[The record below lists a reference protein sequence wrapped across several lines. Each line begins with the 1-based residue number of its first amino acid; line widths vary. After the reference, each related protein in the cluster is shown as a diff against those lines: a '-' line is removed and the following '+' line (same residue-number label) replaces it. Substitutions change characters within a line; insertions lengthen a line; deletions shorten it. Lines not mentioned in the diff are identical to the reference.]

1 MAGNLRIAKNAVYL
15 YARTIVSMIVGI
27 FSVRV
32 MLEALGVED
41 YGLLNVAG
49 GVLGMFA
56 FLIESLGTS
65 TSRYITFELGRGDL
79 KRINDTFCTSMFI
92 FVGIAVLMVIL
103 GETVGLWMLRTKLVI
118 PEGRETAAEW
128 VFHLSVLGAAIG
140 IPQAPYNACM
150 TAHEKFNISAYLSL
164 YSSFGRLGILYLV
177 SVSSFDHLIYY
188 VILNFAL
195 GLTTLIY
202 SRWYCISHFPEAK
215 FHWKFDK
222 ELLKPMLKFS
232 FWEIFGSIS
241 RILKGT
247 GFNMVINMFF
257 GVAINAAIGIGN
269 TVAGAVTGLAFTV
282 TSAFK
287 PGMVKQYAR
296 NDFGQFKESL
306 VNASLISMI
315 LYGVFGVPLL
325 VELNYVMSIWLTE
338 IPEYSREICV
348 IQLLSN
354 TILMVTLVTAES
366 LKSMGHNMGINL
378 VQCIDGFFTITVVF
392 IALYIWNSPLIA
404 CFVFNFGILW
414 YFGATCY
421 LMAKRTGWRYIANL
435 IYQTVVKVFIAEIAI
450 FIILRFVHN
459 LLGESLIT
467 LIISC
472 SLSVILFIIACG
484 TFLFSKQQQQQLV
497 VYLKSQYKLARQ
509 TA

>member
-269 TVAGAVTGLAFTV
+269 TVAGAVTSLAFTV

-378 VQCIDGFFTITVVF
+378 VQCLHGFVTLSLVLLVLYLGYSPVV
-392 IALYIWNSPLIA
+392 A
-404 CFVFNFGILW
+404 CLVFNLGALW
-414 YFGATCY
+414 YFIGSCY
-421 LMAKRTGWRYIANL
+421 LVGKRTGWKYIIRL
-435 IYQTVVKVFIAEIAI
+435 IYNTVFKVLIVEAI
-450 FIILRFVHN
+450 VYIILLNIHRIM
-459 LLGESLIT
+459 GESFATLIT
-467 LIISC
+467 NC
-472 SLSVILFIIACG
+472 VLSVILFIILSSR
-484 TFLFSKQQQQQLV
+484 FLIPKEQQAQLIA
-497 VYLKSQYKLARQ
+497 YIKSQYRAAQ
-509 TA
+509 ATS

>member
-15 YARTIVSMIVGI
+15 YARTIVSMVVGI
-27 FSVRV
+27 FSVRI
-32 MLEALGVED
+32 MLEALGVND

-56 FLIESLGTS
+56 FLTESLGTS
-65 TSRYITFELGRGDL
+65 TSRYITYELGKGDT

-92 FVGIAVLMVIL
+92 FVGIAALVVIL
-103 GETVGLWMLRTKLVI
+103 GETVGLWILRNKLII

-128 VFHLSVLGAAIG
+128 VFHLSVIGAAIG

-164 YSSFGRLGILYLV
+164 YSSFARLGILYLV
-177 SVSSFDHLIYY
+177 TISSFDHLIFY
-188 VILNFAL
+188 VVLNFLL
-195 GLTTLIY
+195 GLSTLIY
-202 SRWYCISHFPEAK
+202 SRWYCIKHFPEAK
-215 FHWKFDK
+215 FHWIFDRK
-222 ELLKPMLKFS
+222 LLRPMLKFS

-296 NDFGQFKESL
+296 NDFNQFKESL
-306 VNASLISMI
+306 TNASLISMI

-325 VELNYVMSIWLTE
+325 VELDYVMGLWLTE
-338 IPEYSREICV
+338 IPEYAKEICV
-348 IQLLSN
+348 IQLISN

-366 LKSMGHNMGINL
+366 LKSMGRNMGINL
-378 VQCIDGFFTITVVF
+378 VQCLDGIITITFVS
-392 IALYIWNSPLIA
+392 IALYAWGSPLIA
-404 CFVFNFGILW
+404 CGVYNFGILW
-414 YFGATCY
+414 YFSATCY
-421 LMAKRTGWRYIANL
+421 LLAKKTGWRYILGL
-435 IYQTVVKVFIAEIAI
+435 IQRTVMRVLAVEAVI
-450 FIILRFVHN
+450 FIILQLIHN
-459 LLGESLIT
+459 ILGESLIT
-467 LIISC
+467 LVTSC
-472 SLSVILFIIACG
+472 MLSIILFTAASF
-484 TFLFSKQQQQQLV
+484 TFLLSKSQQQQLKL
-497 VYLKSQYKLARQ
+497 YLKSQYMLSRQ

>member
-15 YARTIVSMIVGI
+15 YARTIVSMVVGI
-27 FSVRV
+27 FSVRI
-32 MLEALGVED
+32 MLSALGVED

-56 FLIESLGTS
+56 FLIEGLGTS
-65 TSRYITFELGRGDL
+65 TSQYITFELGRGDIR
-79 KRINDTFCTSMFI
+79 RINDTFCTSMFI
-92 FVGIAVLMVIL
+92 FIGIAALIVIL
-103 GETVGLWMLRTKLVI
+103 GETAGLWILRNKLVI
-118 PEGRETAAEW
+118 PEGRKAAAEW
-128 VFHLSVLGAAIG
+128 VFHLSVIDAAIS

-164 YSSFGRLGILYLV
+164 YSSFARLGILYLV
-177 SVSSFDHLIYY
+177 SISTFDHLIYY
-188 VILNFAL
+188 VVLNFIL

-202 SRWYCISHFPEAK
+202 SRYYCITHFPEAK

-222 ELLKPMLKFS
+222 KLLKPMLRFS

-287 PGMVKQYAR
+287 PGMVKHYAR

-338 IPEYSREICV
+338 IPEYSREICA
-348 IQLLSN
+348 IQLISN
-354 TILMVTLVTAES
+354 TLLMTTLVTAES
-366 LKSMGHNMGINL
+366 LKSMGRNKGINL
-378 VQCIDGFFTITVVF
+378 VQCIDGIFTISVVL
-392 IALYIWNSPLIA
+392 ISLYIWDSPLIA
-404 CFVFNFGILW
+404 CGVFNFGILW
-414 YFGATCY
+414 YFTATYY
-421 LMAKRTGWRYIANL
+421 LMARQTGWRYITQL
-435 IYQTVVKVFIAEIAI
+435 LYRTVIRVFAAEIII
-450 FIILRFVHN
+450 FTLLQIIHN
-459 LLGESLIT
+459 LLGESFVT
-467 LIISC
+467 LVIIC
-472 SLSVILFIIACG
+472 SLSVILFIIASV
-484 TFLFSKQQQQQLV
+484 TFLLSKQQQQQLFM
-497 VYLKSQYKLARQ
+497 YIKSQWQLAKQ
-509 TA
+509 AA